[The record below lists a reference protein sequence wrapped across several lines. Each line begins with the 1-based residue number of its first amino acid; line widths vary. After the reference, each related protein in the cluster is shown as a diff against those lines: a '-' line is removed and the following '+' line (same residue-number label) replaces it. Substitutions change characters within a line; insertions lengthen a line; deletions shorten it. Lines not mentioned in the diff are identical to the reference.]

1 MLKYR
6 VLTALLLLPLLAAAV
21 WFDTPLPWLTI
32 MVAAWGGLAVLEFYK
47 IVRHSGSG
55 YGAVPFTVFG
65 IAITVVFIF
74 SPHLDYPYLLPILLT
89 ITIIIPPIGMILR
102 RNKES
107 AFLSWVWTLAGI
119 LYIGWLLSHY
129 ISLRELEM
137 GREWVFYALL
147 VTFATDTFAY
157 FVGRAWG
164 RHQLAPDI
172 SPKKTI
178 EGTVGGLVGAAGIS
192 VLAVWLFG
200 LPVNYGIAVLLG
212 IVVSIFGQI
221 GDLFESLFKRNM
233 VVKDSG
239 NSLPG
244 HGGFLDRI
252 DSIVF
257 TGVFV
262 YYYVV
267 LFVG

>member
-1 MLKYR
+1 
-6 VLTALLLLPLLAAAV
+6 
-21 WFDTPLPWLTI
+21 
-32 MVAAWGGLAVLEFYK
+32 
-47 IVRHSGSG
+47 
-55 YGAVPFTVFG
+55 
-65 IAITVVFIF
+65 
-74 SPHLDYPYLLPILLT
+74 
-89 ITIIIPPIGMILR
+89 
-102 RNKES
+102 
-107 AFLSWVWTLAGI
+107 
-119 LYIGWLLSHY
+119 
-129 ISLRELEM
+129 M

-157 FVGRAWG
+157 FIGKTWG
-164 RHQLAPDI
+164 RHKLAPDI
-172 SPKKTI
+172 SPKKTV
-178 EGTVGGLVGAAGIS
+178 EGAIGGLVGAAVIS

-200 LPVNYGIAVLLG
+200 LPVNYGIAVVLG
-212 IVVSIFGQI
+212 ILISIFGQV

-233 VVKDSG
+233 GVKDSG